1 MNLRLNLNKK
11 RISLIF
17 LCFIKKE
24 LMVEIQLYNPFNTK
38 NRMFTHEDIHTILN
52 SKYQIKDL
60 NIFQNAM
67 VHSSY
72 VRRLEYTTPQGDIT
86 ELAPKPNNCLDLFPE
101 SYERLEHLGD
111 SVLGCCVATYLS
123 KRFPTQQEGFLT
135 NLRKELVCNSML
147 GTLAIQLKLN
157 DFYIISKHNEDIC
170 NGRTN
175 IKKLGDI
182 LESFIGALWID
193 SEYNFQIVYNFII
206 SLIEKHIDIPKI
218 LLNDTN
224 YKDQLQKLCQA
235 KFKYTPTYTMINF
248 NDSIYTMSVLD
259 NNNNSLGVGSATT
272 KKQGEQFAAR
282 EALKNLK

>member
-1 MNLRLNLNKK
+1 
-11 RISLIF
+11 
-17 LCFIKKE
+17 
-24 LMVEIQLYNPFNTK
+24 MVEIQLYNPFNTK

-52 SKYQIKDL
+52 SNYEIKDL

-147 GTLAIQLKLN
+147 GTLAIQLKLKSSRP
-157 DFYIISKHNEDIC
+157 FLKLISPRLCLPTQIWQCYAASLKSCPRGIPAKP
-170 NGRTN
+170 RT
-175 IKKLGDI
+175 IQPITKL
-182 LESFIGALWID
+182 
-193 SEYNFQIVYNFII
+193 
-206 SLIEKHIDIPKI
+206 KI
-218 LLNDTN
+218 
-224 YKDQLQKLCQA
+224 QKPPM
-235 KFKYTPTYTMINF
+235 K
-248 NDSIYTMSVLD
+248 
-259 NNNNSLGVGSATT
+259 
-272 KKQGEQFAAR
+272 
-282 EALKNLK
+282 